1 MMRLLGPAALTFL
14 ASLTLSCTTDGD
26 GGPAS
31 PPRGEPVECGTVC
44 QRVDDPQIQ
53 DELARTRDLSPED
66 LLARYPARY
75 KSTLDYDPTS
85 AANLDVIQA
94 SPLKLSDRELAQLR
108 RSGLALSERQHYPT
122 FMFGYLTLYMAH
134 MPLYISADSILHAV
148 HRSYDKILM
157 SIERTVM
164 ADTLR
169 ALLDALRSRLQQ
181 GAAASLPAAAQ
192 ADVDLHL
199 AVALSLLA
207 DSPQPR
213 VAGADQAAIEDLFL
227 RARAATGA
235 EPVPL
240 FGRPREV
247 DFSQFKPRGHYAGDR
262 VLERYFR
269 AMMWLGRIELRLLE
283 PERGALYLNRRQVEA
298 ALAIGQLMKSDE
310 AALAQWRRL
319 DTVIRAFVGE
329 EDNLTVPQLPRLLTE
344 LGLKDAG
351 GLRDLPDQAI
361 AEALFR
367 LGRDGI
373 GTQRIASQILKGG
386 ISSTAPLP
394 VSFLLLGQRYVVD
407 SHVFSN
413 VVYDRVI
420 ARGRPLRLMP
430 DPLDVAFAA
439 LGNNQ
444 AAHLLKDPLATY
456 GYAPQLHGTRF
467 LVDGHG
473 TAYWESNLYNLWLS
487 ALRTL
492 SPGAAAEDPEAYGL
506 PGLAGTEAWGRRILS
521 TQLASWAEL
530 RHDTLLYAKQSYTG
544 VPICEFPDAYVDP
557 YPRFYEAL
565 SRFAARGYE
574 LVEQIDPPGAPRLQA
589 YFLDLRDAT
598 STLAQ
603 MAERQRAGQP
613 FTDAQMRFVNETVHM
628 DLGCASKEWKAGW
641 YARLHFDPLDSDRYD
656 PTVADVHTQPAD
668 EGGAPVGRVLHVGT
682 GMPRLLAV
690 AVKTCRGPRAY
701 LGLASA
707 YFEQITSNFE
717 RLDDQT
723 WAARLMA
730 RTPEDPPYLRDLVVR

>member
-1 MMRLLGPAALTFL
+1 MMRQPGTTAIPFL
-14 ASLTLSCTTDGD
+14 AMLAMSCTMD
-26 GGPAS
+26 GGGGPVT

-53 DELARTRDLSPED
+53 EELTRTRDLTPED

-75 KSTLDYDPTS
+75 KSTLGYDPTS

-94 SPLKLSDRELAQLR
+94 SPLRLSDRELAQLR
-108 RSGLALSERQHYPT
+108 RSGLALSERQHFPT

-148 HRSYDKILM
+148 HRSYDKIVL
-157 SIERTVM
+157 SIERTLM

-169 ALLDALRSRLQQ
+169 DLLGGLRDRLAQ
-181 GAAASLPAAAQ
+181 GAAASLPATAQ

-199 AVALSLLA
+199 AVALSLLK
-207 DSPQPR
+207 DSPQAR
-213 VAGADQAAIEDLFL
+213 VAGADPAAIEDLYR
-227 RARAATGA
+227 RARAADGA
-235 EPVPL
+235 GRVTL

-247 DFSQFKPRGHYAGDR
+247 DFSQFKPRGHYAGDPI
-262 VLERYFR
+262 LERYFR

-283 PERGALYLNRRQVEA
+283 PEGGKLYLERRQVEA
-298 ALAIGQLMKSDE
+298 TLAVGSLMDE
-310 AALAQWRRL
+310 AALGRWRRL
-319 DTVIRAFVGE
+319 DAIIRAFVGE
-329 EDNLTVPQLPRLLTE
+329 EDNLTVAQLPRLLAE
-344 LGLKDAG
+344 LGIKDAG

-386 ISSTAPLP
+386 IGSTAPLP

-420 ARGRPLRLMP
+420 AQGRPRRLMP

-456 GYAPQLHGTRF
+456 GYAPQLHATRF
-467 LVDGHG
+467 LIDGHG

-492 SPGAAAEDPEAYGL
+492 SPGAAAEEPEAYGL
-506 PGLAGTEAWGRRILS
+506 PGLAGTEAWGRRLLS

-530 RHDTLLYAKQSYTG
+530 RHDTLLYAKPSYSG
-544 VPICEFPDAYVDP
+544 VPVCEFPDAYIDP
-557 YPRFYEAL
+557 YPRLYEAL
-565 SRFAARGYE
+565 SRFAARGYA
-574 LVEQIDPPGAPRLQA
+574 LIEQVAPPGAPRLQA

-598 STLAQ
+598 AMLAQ

-613 FTDAQMRFVNETVHM
+613 FTDAQMRFVNQTVHM
-628 DLGCASKEWKAGW
+628 DLGCASKEWRAGW
-641 YARLHFDPLDSDRYD
+641 YAKLHFDPLDSDRYD
-656 PTVADVHTQPAD
+656 PPVADVHTQPAD
-668 EGGAPVGRVLHVGT
+668 ESGAPVGRVLHVGT

-690 AVKTCRGPRAY
+690 ALQTCRGPRAY

-707 YFEQITSNFE
+707 YFEQVTSNFE

-723 WAARLMA
+723 WAGQLMKQ
-730 RTPEDPPYLRDLVVR
+730 TPQDPPFVRDLVVR